1 MRDYGFD
8 FEKLQEDHPLYP
20 CGACPWSTYCDTIDD
35 DDDPPCEEQR
45 RYNRARA
52 LRLSSEY

>member
-8 FEKLQEDHPLYP
+8 FDKLKEENALYP

-45 RYNRARA
+45 RYNLARA
-52 LRLSSEY
+52 LRLSMEY